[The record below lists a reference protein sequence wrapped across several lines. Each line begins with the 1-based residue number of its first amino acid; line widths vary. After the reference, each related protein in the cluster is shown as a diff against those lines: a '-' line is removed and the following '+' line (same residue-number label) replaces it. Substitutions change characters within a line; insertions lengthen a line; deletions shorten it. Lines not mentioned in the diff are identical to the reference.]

1 MTRIDPI
8 LPSLPQTPAPAGGAG
23 FEAALQGAAARAVG
37 SPAATDGA
45 PPARDAGS
53 LSDRD
58 ALATTRSLQAESASL
73 NAQYLQLQEALQR
86 ENREFTALSNVMK
99 VKHDTARATIGNIH

>member
-1 MTRIDPI
+1 MTRIDTVTA
-8 LPSLPQTPAPAGGAG
+8 SLPPTSAPSRSAG
-23 FEAALQGAAARAVG
+23 FDAALQDAAARAVG

-45 PPARDAGS
+45 PPALDAGR

-58 ALATTRSLQAESASL
+58 ALAATRSLQAESASL